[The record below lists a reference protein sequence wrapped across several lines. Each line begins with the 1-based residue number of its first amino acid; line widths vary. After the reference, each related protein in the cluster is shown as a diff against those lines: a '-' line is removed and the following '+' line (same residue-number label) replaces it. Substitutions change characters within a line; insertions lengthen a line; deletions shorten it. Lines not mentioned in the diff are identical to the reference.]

1 MSSEYNGKS
10 FLALIQPSALHVLVG
25 GNRVSLLGWNSGIA
39 TKKMDHQV
47 SSKMDHGIPYENS
60 APANEVAANSVEAS
74 SKLLPYRESRKR
86 IFIVL
91 DTEVGCAWNLSDL
104 PIRRCPRRS
113 TA

>member
-1 MSSEYNGKS
+1 MSSEYNGQS
-10 FLALIQPSALHVLVG
+10 FLALIQPSALHVLFG

-39 TKKMDHQV
+39 TKKMDH
-47 SSKMDHGIPYENS
+47 GIPYENP
-60 APANEVAANSVEAS
+60 APANEVAANAVEAS